1 MMAALTSTS
10 LPMRVVVLRGPE
22 FATDPPEPLE
32 SLIGRAGQ
40 VLWIDLQ
47 EPGPDTMGRL
57 AELFHLHPLAV
68 EDAIQRAQRPKAEE
82 YDKFIFITTHAAH
95 STGPQAEDIALD
107 EIDIFYGPGF
117 VITVHN
123 GSLRVIDEMT
133 RRIQQA
139 PPDLRCTNGY
149 LLYVVLDVVVD
160 SYFPVLDNLDDY
172 IERLEDTL
180 FVNPAREVMDRLFA
194 SKRALLNLRRVASPQ
209 RDMMNLMMRHD
220 TTMVGEPLRAYF
232 RDIYDHLL
240 RITEQIDTHRDLLA
254 GALDIYLSLVSNR
267 LNEVVKVL
275 TVITA
280 VFAVLTVIAG
290 FYGMNFVHTWP
301 PFDAPWGVPATI
313 IIMVLFVVLMLAVFR
328 VRRWL

>member
-1 MMAALTSTS
+1 MPALTSTS
-10 LPMRVVVLRGPE
+10 APMHVVLLRGAE
-22 FATDPPEPLE
+22 LVTDPPEPLE
-32 SLIGRAGQ
+32 SLAGRDGQ
-40 VLWIDLQ
+40 ILWIDL
-47 EPGPDTMGRL
+47 PDPTPDMMGRL
-57 AELFHLHPLAV
+57 AALFHLHPLAV
-68 EDAIQRAQRPKAEE
+68 EDSLQRRQRPKAEE
-82 YDKFIFITTHAAH
+82 YERFIFITTHAARAA
-95 STGPQAEDIALD
+95 GPQAEDVVLD
-107 EIDIFYGPGF
+107 EVDIFYGTGF
-117 VITVHN
+117 VITAHAGAFAV
-123 GSLRVIDEMT
+123 LDEVR
-133 RRIQQA
+133 RRILQA
-139 PPDLRCTNGY
+139 PAELRRTNGY
-149 LLYVVLDVVVD
+149 LLYAILDVVVD
-160 SYFPVLDNLDDY
+160 SYFPVLDSLDDY
-172 IERLEDTL
+172 IEELEDTL

-220 TTMVGEPLRAYF
+220 TSLVGEPLRAYF

-301 PFDAPWGVPATI
+301 PFEAPWGVPATI
-313 IIMVLFVVLMLAVFR
+313 VLMGVSVAAMLAVFR
-328 VRRWL
+328 LRRWL